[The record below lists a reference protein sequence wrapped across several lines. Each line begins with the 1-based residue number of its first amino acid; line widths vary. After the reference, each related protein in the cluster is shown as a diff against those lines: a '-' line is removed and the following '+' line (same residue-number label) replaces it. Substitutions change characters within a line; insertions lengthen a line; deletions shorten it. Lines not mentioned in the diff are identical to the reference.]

1 MRAFLSS
8 YRELKFTEKFYY
20 TSAFLWVLPIFI
32 FAFTLPSY
40 PDTPFYFALNE
51 YLDQF
56 LFGDIFVQSKKF
68 PFAAKVIGNY
78 MGLTIPIAN
87 VIYILFYIL
96 FDKRHVDSF
105 FKCNLRGIYVVTV
118 YLMIMAFFLYNVY
131 VPQGVSAG
139 LSQRYDSFRLG
150 YAIIASGVYYILI
163 CSPSF
168 FIVHLINKLRNLIS
182 VN

>member
-105 FKCNLRGIYVVTV
+105 FKCNLKGIYVVTV

-131 VPQGVSAG
+131 VPQGVSSG
-139 LSQRYDSFRLG
+139 LRARHDNFRFG
-150 YAIIASGVYYILI
+150 YAVVSFCFYFIPLF
-163 CSPSF
+163 SPSF
-168 FIVHLINKLRNLIS
+168 FVVHLINKLRDLIS

>member
-1 MRAFLSS
+1 MKTFLSS
-8 YRELKFTEKFYY
+8 YCELKFTEKFYY
-20 TSAFLWVLPIFI
+20 TSAFFWVLPIFI
-32 FAFTLPSY
+32 LAFTLPSY
-40 PDTPFYFALNE
+40 PDTPFYLSLNK

-68 PFAAKVIGNY
+68 PFSAKVIGNY

-105 FKCNLRGIYVVTV
+105 FKCNLKGIYVVTV
-118 YLMIMAFFLYNVY
+118 YLILMAFFLYNVY
-131 VPQGVSAG
+131 VPQGVSSG
-139 LSQRYDSFRLG
+139 LSERYDSFRLG
-150 YAIIASGVYYILI
+150 YAIIASGIYCILI

-168 FIVHLINKLRNLIS
+168 FIIHLINKFDIS
-182 VN
+182 

>member
-51 YLDQF
+51 YLNQF
-56 LFGDIFVQSKKF
+56 LFDDIFVQSKKF

-78 MGLTIPIAN
+78 MGLTI
-87 VIYILFYIL
+87 
-96 FDKRHVDSF
+96 
-105 FKCNLRGIYVVTV
+105 
-118 YLMIMAFFLYNVY
+118 
-131 VPQGVSAG
+131 
-139 LSQRYDSFRLG
+139 
-150 YAIIASGVYYILI
+150 
-163 CSPSF
+163 
-168 FIVHLINKLRNLIS
+168 
-182 VN
+182 